1 MGTNTNARLEGPFR
15 LLVDDVRFA
24 ATGRKYGVYALGSLS
39 AGGGF
44 AVSYLGAS
52 YEDLQRELCERIGT
66 APYFKFRE
74 HTDPE
79 KAFLQLCELF
89 HAFHPSGNFLHP
101 ERPKGSR
108 ISCPICD
115 PQHLRPAS
123 GARHR

>member
-1 MGTNTNARLEGPFR
+1 MRNIRLEGPFR
-15 LLVDDVRFA
+15 LLVDDVASVA
-24 ATGRKYGVYALGSLS
+24 AGARYGVYALGSLHQ
-39 AGGGF
+39 GGVF
-44 AVSYLGAS
+44 TVSYLGAS
-52 YEDLQRELCERIGT
+52 YEDLREELCARIGT

-108 ISCPICD
+108 IGCPLCD
-115 PQHLRPAS
+115 PVLLRPAS
-123 GARHR
+123 GARRR